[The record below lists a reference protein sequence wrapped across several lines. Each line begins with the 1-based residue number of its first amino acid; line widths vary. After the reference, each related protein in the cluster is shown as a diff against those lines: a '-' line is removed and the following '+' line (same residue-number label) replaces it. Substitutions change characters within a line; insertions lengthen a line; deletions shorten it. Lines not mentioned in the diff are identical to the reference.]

1 MTLLV
6 DTYNVLHVVGVLP
19 DSLAG
24 INVAGLAKLIGLSRY
39 RGKKSFLVCDGVSG
53 AKTSLPDQI
62 QVVFSGS
69 KLTADQVIVAKV
81 LAASYPR
88 QITVVTSDRAIQRAV
103 RRRKAKTIPS
113 PDFLEHLVAD
123 AENANIQSKG
133 AQPKPSPKG
142 PLSETAIEAWAQY
155 LDIDL
160 EQFDLSE
167 LAPPSPAKVPKPQS
181 TPAPP
186 PSKPAQKQDGP
197 KYVRAQPDFPP
208 DILAEARR
216 LLEEKD

>member
-39 RGKKSFLVCDGVSG
+39 RGKKAFLVCDGVSV

-69 KLTADQVIVAKV
+69 KLSADQVIVAKV

-113 PDFLEHLVAD
+113 SDFLEHLVAD

-133 AQPKPSPKG
+133 DQSKPSPKG
-142 PLSETAIEAWAQY
+142 PLSEKAIKAWAQY

-160 EQFDLSE
+160 EQFDLSQ
-167 LAPPSPAKVPKPQS
+167 LAPPSPAKAPKPQPTLS
-181 TPAPP
+181 PP
-186 PSKPAQKQDGP
+186 PSKPTQKQDGP

-208 DILAEARR
+208 DILAQARR
-216 LLEEKD
+216 LLDEKD